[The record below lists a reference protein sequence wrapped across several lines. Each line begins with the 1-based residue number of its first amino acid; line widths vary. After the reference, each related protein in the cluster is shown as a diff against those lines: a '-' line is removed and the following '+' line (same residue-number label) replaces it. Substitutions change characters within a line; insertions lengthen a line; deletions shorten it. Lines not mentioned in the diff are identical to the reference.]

1 MKQKSPYSEYSL
13 GLCSDVNSTSTRITV
28 LFKKSI
34 LTRWYDTCTH
44 FS

>member
-13 GLCSDVNSTSTRITV
+13 GLCSDVHSTSARITV
-28 LFKKSI
+28 FKKSI